1 MSRGFAFAA
10 IANPRQ
16 ILASDGFR
24 CIQPS
29 NRLPDLRLGSA
40 GGLEVQRILIFPCF
54 TFPQTFVVQIC
65 LKIGCTKACMEIT
78 LFVSGFKKCGLWR
91 WSSGAIL
98 EVFLYPI
105 PWWATCK
112 GSGWDYEDLE
122 QLWE

>member
-1 MSRGFAFAA
+1 MSRGFALAA

-16 ILASDGFR
+16 ILGSDGFR

-78 LFVSGFKKCGLWR
+78 LFVSGFKNVGFGGGR
-91 WSSGAIL
+91 RGQ
-98 EVFLYPI
+98 F
-105 PWWATCK
+105 
-112 GSGWDYEDLE
+112 
-122 QLWE
+122 